1 MQYLWQFY
9 LLIAVIF
16 LQGLF
21 VGFSSKNGKTIFIWL
36 CFFELAFI
44 AGFRAWHIGNDTQ
57 SYIHAFILSGSY
69 SELFKT
75 HMEAGYLLYNRLLS
89 FFTADPQMLL
99 LTTSVFI
106 IGTWLRTLYKYSIAL
121 TFSMVLFVILGYDMT
136 LTMIRQEIAMCIVF
150 LSIPFII
157 RRQLIP
163 FLLMVVLA
171 SSFHS
176 SAVFAVGL
184 YLLYPLDFKVKYVL
198 IALLVALGIFFFL
211 APILDEIFRITGRY
225 ESYMGRRLLGEETK
239 LASLAKTTV
248 QFAITG
254 FCYIS
259 YKYVLPKREVKSLL
273 NEKFLLWCSLVAL
286 CVQFVSIR
294 GTVLERLVLYFS
306 SFNFV
311 SIPYFVHRYPKAV
324 RMLVAVGLVGCFI
337 LYKSII
343 FVYRPEWNHVLP
355 FEFCF

>member
-1 MQYLWQFY
+1 
-9 LLIAVIF
+9 
-16 LQGLF
+16 
-21 VGFSSKNGKTIFIWL
+21 
-36 CFFELAFI
+36 
-44 AGFRAWHIGNDTQ
+44 
-57 SYIHAFILSGSY
+57 
-69 SELFKT
+69 
-75 HMEAGYLLYNRLLS
+75 
-89 FFTADPQMLL
+89 
-99 LTTSVFI
+99 
-106 IGTWLRTLYKYSIAL
+106 
-121 TFSMVLFVILGYDMT
+121 
-136 LTMIRQEIAMCIVF
+136 
-150 LSIPFII
+150 
-157 RRQLIP
+157 
-163 FLLMVVLA
+163 
-171 SSFHS
+171 
-176 SAVFAVGL
+176 
-184 YLLYPLDFKVKYVL
+184 
-198 IALLVALGIFFFL
+198 
-211 APILDEIFRITGRY
+211 
-225 ESYMGRRLLGEETK
+225 MGRRLLGEETK
-239 LASLAKTTV
+239 VASLAKTAV